1 MVRTTGQ
8 LPPCKPFIQDSFMA
22 QTTAMHRSF
31 HLQLLPLKAAAQ
43 QLINFEIVEYTHAHQ
58 TLFQQN
64 LMSLGADI
72 ELPELCNEKDVTIT
86 VLEGCGNLT
95 LNQETIPLEPG
106 RFIFIPAQMPHI
118 LRAQTSLIFLLSRC
132 ESDSGLPETAWAIT
146 L

>member
-1 MVRTTGQ
+1 MHDQNNGSTGQ

-22 QTTAMHRSF
+22 QTTAMHRSS
-31 HLQLLPLKAAAQ
+31 HL
-43 QLINFEIVEYTHAHQ
+43 
-58 TLFQQN
+58 QN
-64 LMSLGADI
+64 LMSLGADT
-72 ELPELCNEKDVTIT
+72 ELPELCDEKDVTIA

-106 RFIFIPAQMPHI
+106 RFIFIPAQMPHT
-118 LRAQTSLIFLLSRC
+118 LRTQTSLIFLLSRC